1 MNFNSQQIADLVNG
15 VIEGDKNAE
24 VNFFSKIEDA
34 QPFSL
39 TFLANPKYESFIYNT
54 KASIALVNSDFV
66 PSKPIPSTLT
76 LIKVNNAYESLAQLL
91 KFYENIDTP
100 KTGIEEP
107 VFIHKT
113 AKIGKSVY
121 IGPFTYIGEDVEIG
135 DNVQISSNCHFDKG
149 CKIGE
154 NTKIYSGVKFY
165 DKSQIGRN
173 CVFHSGAVIGS
184 DGFGFAPNKENQ
196 YQKIIQ
202 IGNVIIEDHVEI
214 GSNTVIDR
222 ATMGSTI
229 IRKGVKID
237 NLVQIAHNVEV

>member
-1 MNFNSQQIADLVNG
+1 MKFNSQQIADLVNG

-34 QPFSL
+34 QPLSL

-91 KFYENIDTP
+91 NFYENIDTP

-121 IGPFTYIGEDVEIG
+121 ICLLYTSPSPRDGLLSRMP
-135 DNVQISSNCHFDKG
+135 SS
-149 CKIGE
+149 
-154 NTKIYSGVKFY
+154 
-165 DKSQIGRN
+165 
-173 CVFHSGAVIGS
+173 A
-184 DGFGFAPNKENQ
+184 
-196 YQKIIQ
+196 
-202 IGNVIIEDHVEI
+202 
-214 GSNTVIDR
+214 
-222 ATMGSTI
+222 
-229 IRKGVKID
+229 
-237 NLVQIAHNVEV
+237 